1 MKPSEVDQDGL
12 AQLLSSLTAEEH
24 AAMKQEG
31 QEIAGRYKELPPEE
45 AARLRRR
52 DLSALVM
59 EAIGRVMGGTAKP
72 Q

>member
-1 MKPSEVDQDGL
+1 
-12 AQLLSSLTAEEH
+12 
-24 AAMKQEG
+24 MKQEG

-45 AARLRRR
+45 AAWLRRR

-59 EAIGRVMGGTAKP
+59 KAIARVMGGTTKP

>member
-1 MKPSEVDQDGL
+1 MTV
-12 AQLLSSLTAEEH
+12 EEH
-24 AAMKQEG
+24 AEMKQTA

-45 AARLRRR
+45 AAWLRRR

-59 EAIGRVMGGTAKP
+59 EAIARVMGGTTKP